1 MVFIIGE
8 IGTNHAGD
16 IKIAK
21 KIIDAAVTAGFDA
34 VKFQKK
40 NVEKIYTNKFLDSY
54 LESPWGTTQRE
65 MRLYR
70 EFSNKQ
76 FNEIDKYCKKK
87 KIPWFVSCWDVDSQI
102 EMKKFKLKYNK
113 IASAML
119 IHEKLLKIVAKE
131 RKYTFISTGMST
143 MKDIEK
149 AVRVF
154 KNEKCP
160 FELLHTN
167 SSYPMKNNEANLRLI
182 PVLQKKFK
190 CKVGYSG
197 HEVNA
202 SNICA
207 AAVIMGASTIERHI
221 TINRTLYGHDQSAS
235 LEPDGMRRLVRDTR
249 MIDEIMGDGKKR
261 IWDSEIPNMKKLR
274 QIFT

>member
-21 KIIDAAVTAGFDA
+21 KIIDAAVAAGFDA
-34 VKFQKK
+34 IKFQKK

-131 RKYTFISTGMST
+131 KKHTFVSTGMSE

-149 AVRVF
+149 AVKIFR
-154 KNEKCP
+154 KEKCP

-167 SSYPMKNNEANLRLI
+167 SSYPMKNNEANLKLI
-182 PVLQKKFK
+182 STLAKKFK
-190 CKVGYSG
+190 CNVGYSG
-197 HEVNA
+197 HEKGA
-202 SNICA
+202 SFVST
-207 AAVIMGASTIERHI
+207 AAVIMGATTIERHI
-221 TINRTLYGHDQSAS
+221 TIDRTLYGHDQAAS
-235 LEPDGMRRLVRDTR
+235 LEPEGMRRLVRDIR
-249 MIDEIMGDGKKR
+249 MIDEIMGDGVKR
-261 IWDSEIPNMKKLR
+261 IWKSELPNMKKLR

>member
-8 IGTNHAGD
+8 IGTNHAGN
-16 IKIAK
+16 INIAK
-21 KIIDAAVTAGFDA
+21 KIIDAAVDSGFNA

-102 EMKKFKLKYNK
+102 EMKEFKLKYNK

-131 RKYTFISTGMST
+131 RKHTFISTGMSE

-149 AVRVF
+149 AVKIFR
-154 KNEKCP
+154 KEKCP

-167 SSYPMKNNEANLRLI
+167 SSYPMKNNEANLKLI
-182 PVLQKKFK
+182 SSLVKKFK
-190 CKVGYSG
+190 CNVGYSG
-197 HEVNA
+197 HEKGA
-202 SNICA
+202 SFVST
-207 AAVIMGASTIERHI
+207 AAVIMGATTIERHI
-221 TINRTLYGHDQSAS
+221 TIDRTLYGHDQAAS
-235 LEPDGMRRLVRDTR
+235 LEPEGMRRLVRDIR
-249 MIDEIMGDGKKR
+249 MIDEIMGDGVKR
-261 IWDSEIPNMKKLR
+261 IWKSELPNMKKLR